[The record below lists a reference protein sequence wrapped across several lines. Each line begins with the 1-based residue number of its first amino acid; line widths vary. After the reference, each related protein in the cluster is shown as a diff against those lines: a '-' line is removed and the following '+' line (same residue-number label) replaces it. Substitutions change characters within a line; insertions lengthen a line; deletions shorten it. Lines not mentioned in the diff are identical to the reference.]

1 MENYV
6 ICPNCNK
13 TISNDPIIEAAARK
27 DYSESRSITC
37 DCGQRIT
44 YWAITAQLREQQT
57 LGRRFHNWFQN
68 TFK

>member
-6 ICPNCNK
+6 ICPNCYK
-13 TISNDPIIEAAARK
+13 TISNDPIIDAAARK

-37 DCGQRIT
+37 DCGQRMT
-44 YWAITAQLREQQT
+44 YWAITAQLREQKT
-57 LGRRFHNWFQN
+57 LGRRFQNWFQN